1 MLMRNFMN
9 NFKAFE
15 LSDPIVLMG
24 WAAKQSNNPMANV
37 GPKASKSPEATL
49 TALHMDTH
57 KRHMMKV
64 YGKPLTSPAVWKM
77 KNYIGTYVHI
87 FSLKKC
93 VLIGQKYHYW
103 KHILKK

>member
-77 KNYIGTYVHI
+77 KKIYRY
-87 FSLKKC
+87 

-103 KHILKK
+103 KHILKNKLVLQYL